1 MDAELRLIASAAII
15 GDSSQLAASARL
27 AHYPDE
33 DNFYDR
39 CSLDAATVLR
49 LQSALEQG
57 GAVFI
62 DEDERAGA
70 GVRLKFNRGDV
81 RAIRR
86 LEGEGGPTGEDDVC

>member
-1 MDAELRLIASAAII
+1 MTAAQCRAARVLIHWSSDALAQAAGVEAQTIEAFER
-15 GDSSQLAASARL
+15 G
-27 AHYPDE
+27 AHA
-33 DNFYDR
+33 
-39 CSLDAATVLR
+39 LDAATVLR

-62 DEDERAGA
+62 YEDERAGA

-86 LEGEGGPTGEDDVC
+86 LEGEGGPTGEDDVS

>member
-1 MDAELRLIASAAII
+1 MFASGSSPAVRPARRRSAFATTDAELRLIACAAIM
-15 GDSSQLAASARL
+15 GDSSQPERGSSTI
-27 AHYPDE
+27 D
-33 DNFYDR
+33 
-39 CSLDAATVLR
+39 
-49 LQSALEQG
+49 G

-86 LEGEGGPTGEDDVC
+86 LEGEGGATGEDDVC